1 MKQKPMSF
9 RARDMPPDLLS
20 SALKII
26 QDRPATSLAS
36 EHSITLSSSQWK
48 NKKRYFYKR
57 ETEV

>member
-1 MKQKPMSF
+1 MSF